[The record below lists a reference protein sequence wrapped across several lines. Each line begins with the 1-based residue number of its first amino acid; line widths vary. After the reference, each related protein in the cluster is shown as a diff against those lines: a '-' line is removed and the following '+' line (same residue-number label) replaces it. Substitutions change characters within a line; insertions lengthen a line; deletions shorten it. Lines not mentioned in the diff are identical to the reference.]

1 MVVQI
6 REFAQVVRDL
16 MNMEEQDIY
25 IAKTVEEKIK
35 RLPDPI
41 PLKDLNTITSEANAW
56 GLEFAKRIA
65 NIEIYR
71 R

>member
-1 MVVQI
+1 
-6 REFAQVVRDL
+6 